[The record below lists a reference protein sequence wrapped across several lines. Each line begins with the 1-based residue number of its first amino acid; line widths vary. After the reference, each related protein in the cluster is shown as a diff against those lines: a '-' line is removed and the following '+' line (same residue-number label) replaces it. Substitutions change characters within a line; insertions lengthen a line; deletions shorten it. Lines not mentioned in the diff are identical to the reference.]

1 MTISRIISVVCA
13 VSIAVGGAAT
23 TPAAAMVPDS
33 GSPLPPAATTPH
45 RHAPNPQPFAPDQI
59 ARWYLSDLPARGP
72 FYYPI
77 VSGFERLRQDHPE
90 VLADN
95 LEQAVTLNNSAVKDP
110 IRVQRALADDH
121 DDLLVTMSD
130 AWGTE
135 LSGHFRQA
143 LAQHRLPQVEQLLSG
158 VVARGGGIASSTG
171 AEKYWFNYPRLFVV
185 APDRIVRVHREGA
198 DDEYSTTPS
207 FPSGHTAQA
216 AWKGAVL
223 AYMIP
228 EFGAQMLARA
238 AEVGDNRIALG
249 VHYPLDV
256 IGGRMV
262 GLAAAAD
269 RLNDPE
275 FRALIDAAATQ
286 LRTEL
291 EWRCSASLVECARR
305 GEAYAD
311 DATAVARY
319 THALTYGFWAIG
331 ARDEAPDVPVGAEV
345 LLSSRFPD
353 SAGYTV
359 GSRVALLAAT
369 SGASG
374 YPLDETGRGGSWQRL
389 NLAAAWA
396 SPGVS

>member
-1 MTISRIISVVCA
+1 
-13 VSIAVGGAAT
+13 
-23 TPAAAMVPDS
+23 MVPDS

-171 AEKYWFNYPRLFVV
+171 QKNTGLITRVSLSSHPIALF
-185 APDRIVRVHREGA
+185 ACIVRVQMM
-198 DDEYSTTPS
+198 S
-207 FPSGHTAQA
+207 
-216 AWKGAVL
+216 
-223 AYMIP
+223 IP
-228 EFGAQMLARA
+228 PRRLSPPDIRRRRPGKARCWP
-238 AEVGDNRIALG
+238 I
-249 VHYPLDV
+249 
-256 IGGRMV
+256 
-262 GLAAAAD
+262 
-269 RLNDPE
+269 
-275 FRALIDAAATQ
+275 
-286 LRTEL
+286 
-291 EWRCSASLVECARR
+291 
-305 GEAYAD
+305 
-311 DATAVARY
+311 
-319 THALTYGFWAIG
+319 
-331 ARDEAPDVPVGAEV
+331 
-345 LLSSRFPD
+345 
-353 SAGYTV
+353 
-359 GSRVALLAAT
+359 
-369 SGASG
+369 
-374 YPLDETGRGGSWQRL
+374 
-389 NLAAAWA
+389 
-396 SPGVS
+396 